1 MRRSPCLLLSRTLP
15 LDLGQASIPESNA
28 FAICKSNLSNGSPLR
43 FDDNGRPDL
52 WSYLSENLSQKWPNR
67 LVLFHAF
74 IVHLFH
80 LAMRRGAIASILS
93 MASCNDVKM
102 EVGDPFARVFQRE
115 SRPSTARRLLLCPRA
130 RKGFAILVTIAPN
143 LDFSV
148 ARSVW
153 AQFGHKER
161 IWL

>member
-80 LAMRRGAIASILS
+80 LAMRRGPSHLS
-93 MASCNDVKM
+93 YRWLPATT
-102 EVGDPFARVFQRE
+102 
-115 SRPSTARRLLLCPRA
+115 SRW
-130 RKGFAILVTIAPN
+130 
-143 LDFSV
+143 
-148 ARSVW
+148 RSETLS
-153 AQFGHKER
+153 QGSFKER
-161 IWL
+161 AVLQLRGGYSFAPEHAKGSRS